1 MEQWN
6 NGILGLKPIIPI
18 IQYSI
23 FPLIRATGGTA
34 GGGAATAGG
43 TGGALK
49 LSSARKSERGHHPA
63 HFLAFTFRADDLL
76 RGVENQF
83 FKLVMT
89 STTMIFIDRH
99 LKISFTPLES
109 HGHYAVGCY
118 K

>member
-23 FPLIRATGGTA
+23 FPLIGATGGTIA
-34 GGGAATAGG
+34 GGTTAAGG

-49 LSSARKSERGHHPA
+49 LSSARKREGGHHPA
-63 HFLAFTFRADDLL
+63 HLLAFTFRADDLL

-83 FKLVMT
+83 FKLVIT
-89 STTMIFIDRH
+89 SAAMIFIDRH

-109 HGHYAVGCY
+109 HGHYAMVL
-118 K
+118 